1 MRQAVARARVLHEV
15 PVMRQAVDYRHEQVA
30 RAVARGC
37 DVGGGVEVIEE
48 HGREARAMRGAVG
61 VREV

>member
-15 PVMRQAVDYRHEQVA
+15 PVMRQAVDHRHEQVA

-37 DVGGGVEVIEE
+37 DVGGGVEMVVL
-48 HGREARAMRGAVG
+48 R
-61 VREV
+61 